1 MMVFCLLAVLPQQGR
16 STGYYVGFKLYRNFG
31 AYGAKILVPQARFS
45 DAKTRLQLI
54 LIHRP
59 QLPYVYLRAWRLKSN
74 MALILR
80 LRKSAVDGSQEVLK
94 TSPLASPYVAGV
106 AGRIPDPPP

>member
-1 MMVFCLLAVLPQQGR
+1 MMVFCLLAELPQQGR

-31 AYGAKILVPQARFS
+31 AYGTKILVPQARFS

-59 QLPYVYLRAWRLKSN
+59 QLP
-74 MALILR
+74 
-80 LRKSAVDGSQEVLK
+80 
-94 TSPLASPYVAGV
+94 ASIETQVQYGTDLEFKKISC
-106 AGRIPDPPP
+106 RW